1 MTVTL
6 DSMLTVSVPDQEVA
20 DALGDVGP
28 DARLVIWDPAQ
39 GDAPEDERENIEIVC
54 IPHKTGGRKV
64 YARIAKLPRL
74 KVIQIPSAGYEHA
87 LPIVPKGVDLANARG
102 VHDTRTAEMALT
114 LALASQRMFPELL
127 EAQKAHDWRGGVY
140 PPSLA
145 DRRVLI
151 VGYGSIGSAIGERM
165 KACEASVL
173 GVGRTPRMAPD
184 GTLVHAVEELPEL
197 LPFAEIVVLVTP
209 LTDETRGMVNA
220 EFLAAMPDGAL
231 LVNVARGAV
240 VDTDALLAE
249 LNSGRLRAALDVTD
263 PEPLPED
270 HPLWDAP
277 GCIIMPHVGGMTP
290 LTDRRYTELVHRQIQ
305 ARLAGEQCV
314 NYVGTGEWVP
324 EERP

>member
-1 MTVTL
+1 
-6 DSMLTVSVPDQEVA
+6 MLTVSVPDQDVA
-20 DALGDVGP
+20 DAMGDVGP
-28 DARLVIWDPAQ
+28 DVRLVLWDPAA
-39 GDAPEDERENIEIVC
+39 GDAPDGVRDDIEIVC

-64 YARIAKLPRL
+64 YARLAQLPNL

-87 LPIVPKGVDLANARG
+87 LPITPKGVALANARG

-127 EAQKAHDWRGGVY
+127 AAQRDHDWRGNTY

-151 VGYGSIGSAIGERM
+151 VGYGSIGAAIGARM
-165 KACEASVL
+165 IACEAQVL
-173 GVGRTPRMAPD
+173 GVAQTERMAPD
-184 GTLVHAVEELPEL
+184 GTIVNAVDALPRL
-197 LPFAEIVVLVTP
+197 LPQAEIVVIATP
-209 LTDETRGMVNA
+209 LTEATTHLVNA

-231 LVNVARGAV
+231 LINVGRGGV

-249 LNSGRLRAALDVTD
+249 LTSGRLRAGLDVVD
-263 PEPLPED
+263 PEPLPPD
-270 HPLWDAP
+270 HALWDAP

-290 LTDRRYTELVHRQIQ
+290 LTDRRYTNLVREQIR
-305 ARLAGEQCV
+305 ARLAGEEPA

-324 EERP
+324 EPR